1 LSFFGVDF
9 VPILDCSLDVLGNFM
24 SKASKVEHIRPEQS
38 NPAFEVPERY
48 RVLYFLKPAESIDP
62 ENRD

>member
-1 LSFFGVDF
+1 
-9 VPILDCSLDVLGNFM
+9 M
-24 SKASKVEHIRPEQS
+24 SKAQVEHIKPEQS